1 MSHDGLSRADAERG
15 LIAAAEALLKAGMM
29 FRGQH
34 ANLSA
39 RVGRDRVLMTSGGS
53 VAHLTAANFA
63 LLDLSGRV
71 LEGDMD
77 ATNEEVI
84 QMHTGIYR
92 LRDTVGAVIH
102 THAPHITAFGV
113 AHRPIPLAY
122 EPLLRFGVTEP
133 VPVVPWAPRG
143 SEASVAGIRHVVE
156 THPTLPALI
165 MANHGVLV
173 FHDTPASA
181 QRLLT
186 TLDEAAE
193 LVMMAEGLGGAKTLD
208 QDAVAAVQG
217 RLAHATR

>member
-1 MSHDGLSRADAERG
+1 MSHNGFSRSEAERG
-15 LIAAAEALLKAGMM
+15 LIAAADALLKAGMM

-39 RVGRDRVLMTSGGS
+39 RIGRDHVLMTSGGS
-53 VAHLTAANFA
+53 VAQLTAADFA

-77 ATNEEVI
+77 ATNAEVI

-122 EPLLRFGVTEP
+122 EPLLRFGVTES

-143 SEASVAGIRHVVE
+143 SEASVGGIRQAVE
-156 THPTLPALI
+156 SHPTLPALI

-173 FHDTPASA
+173 FHESPASA
-181 QRLLT
+181 ARLLT

-193 LVMMAEGLGGAKTLD
+193 LVMMAEVLGGAKTLG
-208 QDAVAAVQG
+208 QDAVTAVQD
-217 RLAHATR
+217 RLTHFAP